1 MERIGL
7 TTTVPVEII
16 LAAGHIPVDL
26 NNLFI
31 CHPDAVRLVEAA
43 EDAGYPRNICGWIK
57 GLYSVVV
64 PPEGAGSEAE
74 AEADA
79 PPVVDRVI
87 AVTQGDCSN
96 THALMETF
104 QLAGVET
111 LPFAYPYD
119 RDKDLLRLQMDKLIQ
134 ALGTNWEQ
142 VLAVKEGLDG
152 LRARVAEID
161 RLTWEENT
169 VSGWHNHLY
178 QVCCSDFNGDV
189 AKFDAEVTAFLDT
202 ARGAAEYTED
212 LRLGYIGV
220 PPIFTDIY
228 SYLEK
233 NDARVVFNEVQR
245 QFAMPFALPDNPGQ
259 ACTVEKYVD
268 QYREYTYPYGVFGR
282 IDDIKREIERRNL
295 DGLIHYVQ
303 SFCFRQ
309 IEDMIFQK
317 KLDIPILTI
326 EGDRPGRLDA
336 RTKLRIDSF
345 LEMLR

>member
-1 MERIGL
+1 MGRIGI

-16 LAAGHIPVDL
+16 IAAGQVPVDL

-31 CHPDAVRLVEAA
+31 TDPAAVRLVEAA

-64 PPEGAGSEAE
+64 PPEENAGSG
-74 AEADA
+74 DTTRI
-79 PPVVDRVI
+79 VDRVI

-96 THALMETF
+96 THALMETL
-104 QLAGVET
+104 QMAGVET

-119 RDKDLLRLQMDKLIQ
+119 RDTDLLRLQMDKMIG
-134 ALGTNWEQ
+134 ALGTNWQ
-142 VLAVKEGLDG
+142 RVLAVKEQLDG
-152 LRARVAEID
+152 LRSRVAEVD
-161 RLTWEENT
+161 RLTWQENT
-169 VSGWHNHLY
+169 VDGWHNHY
-178 QVCCSDFNGDV
+178 FQVCCSDFNGD
-189 AKFDAEVTAFLDT
+189 AAAFDEEVTAFLET
-202 ARGAAEYTED
+202 ARGAAEFTED

-228 SYLEK
+228 PYLE
-233 NDARVVFNEVQR
+233 NNGARVVFNEVQR
-245 QFAMPFALPDNPGQ
+245 QFAMPFAVPAEPGP
-259 ACTVEKYVD
+259 CTVEQYVD
-268 QYREYTYPYGVFGR
+268 QYRSYTYPYGVFGR
-282 IDDIKREIERRNL
+282 IDDIRREMERRNL

-309 IEDMIFQK
+309 IEDMIFQE